1 MSVSETRM
9 ITHVPFLFVTVFIS
23 LPVCPNS
30 VIQTYWGFPTQ
41 MGISEALVHIL
52 LSHVTYITNTPCI
65 IKALLIITFV
75 MSDSVCLTVQMEY
88 RKK

>member
-1 MSVSETRM
+1 MYHFCLLLCSS
-9 ITHVPFLFVTVFIS
+9 PYQS
-23 LPVCPNS
+23 AQNS
-30 VIQTYWGFPTQ
+30 VIQTYWVFPTQ